1 MFETMKQHDA
11 LLKDILAPG
20 GKQPV
25 RGRGGSREAREEPV
39 EVVQGL
45 DNGLNQVSAGGGRHG

>member
-1 MFETMKQHDA
+1 M
-11 LLKDILAPG
+11 
-20 GKQPV
+20 